1 MELLV
6 YSIAFKDW
14 LMIIYSDRNY
24 SLLSYIY
31 IYKIDFKVVIGLLN
45 FFFFTFPLIFYEIC
59 LIN

>member
-31 IYKIDFKVVIGLLN
+31 IYIYIRLTSKL
-45 FFFFTFPLIFYEIC
+45 
-59 LIN
+59 